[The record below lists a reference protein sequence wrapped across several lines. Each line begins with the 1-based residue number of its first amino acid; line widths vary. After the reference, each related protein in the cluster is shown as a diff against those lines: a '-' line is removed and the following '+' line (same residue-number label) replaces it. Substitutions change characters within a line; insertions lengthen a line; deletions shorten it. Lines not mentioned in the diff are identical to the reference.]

1 MKAGT
6 RILRMG
12 RSQES
17 REHHRAWCWLEE
29 ARRVFSDPYVIIRED
44 RVMEGEERWQAIVY
58 VGQALLV
65 VHTIREHGLDTII
78 RIISARKAT
87 RS

>member
-1 MKAGT
+1 M
-6 RILRMG
+6 
-12 RSQES
+12 
-17 REHHRAWCWLEE
+17 
-29 ARRVFSDPYVIIRED
+29 FSDPYVIIRED